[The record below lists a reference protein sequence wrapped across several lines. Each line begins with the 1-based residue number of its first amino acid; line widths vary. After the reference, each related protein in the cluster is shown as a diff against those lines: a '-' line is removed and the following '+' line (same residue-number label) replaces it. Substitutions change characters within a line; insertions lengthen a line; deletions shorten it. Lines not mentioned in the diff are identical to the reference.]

1 MESAKQ
7 GLQSNWK
14 GVYMNEDADHVLQ
27 IKDALKAQREEKHM
41 TNQEI
46 SDLSGLSMNTVNN
59 YFSSRSKAPSI
70 QTVGPVWAALGVS
83 LDRYFGISEDNSKL
97 KAENQQIIEKQNIYI
112 NQLNEKLRIYKKI
125 LNISI
130 AVIFIL
136 LVACGFILFCKPI
149 QLAQNICSICV

>member
-1 MESAKQ
+1 
-7 GLQSNWK
+7 
-14 GVYMNEDADHVLQ
+14 MNEDADHVLQ
-27 IKDALKAQREEKHM
+27 IKDALKTQREEKHM

-70 QTVGPVWAALGVS
+70 YTVGPLCAALGVS
-83 LDRYFGISEDNSKL
+83 LDRYFGIIEDNSKL
-97 KAENQQIIEKQNIYI
+97 KSENQQIIEKQNIYI

-130 AVIFIL
+130 AVIFVL

-149 QLAQNICSICV
+149 QLA

>member
-1 MESAKQ
+1 MSEES
-7 GLQSNWK
+7 
-14 GVYMNEDADHVLQ
+14 DHVLQ
-27 IKDALKAQREEKHM
+27 IKEALKEQRDEKKM
-41 TNQEI
+41 TNQDI
-46 SDLSGLSMNTVNN
+46 ADKSGLSLNTVTN

-70 QTVGPVWAALGVS
+70 YTVGPLCAALGVS
-83 LDRYFGISEDNSKL
+83 LDRYFGIIEDNSKL
-97 KAENQQIIEKQNIYI
+97 KSENQQIIDKQIIYI

-149 QLAQNICSICV
+149 QLA

>member
-1 MESAKQ
+1 MESAEQ

-14 GVYMNEDADHVLQ
+14 GVYMSDDADHVLQ

-70 QTVGPVWAALGVS
+70 YTVGPLCAALGVS
-83 LDRYFGISEDNSKL
+83 LDRYFGIIEDNSKL
-97 KAENQQIIEKQNIYI
+97 KSENQQIIEKQNIYI

-149 QLAQNICSICV
+149 QLA